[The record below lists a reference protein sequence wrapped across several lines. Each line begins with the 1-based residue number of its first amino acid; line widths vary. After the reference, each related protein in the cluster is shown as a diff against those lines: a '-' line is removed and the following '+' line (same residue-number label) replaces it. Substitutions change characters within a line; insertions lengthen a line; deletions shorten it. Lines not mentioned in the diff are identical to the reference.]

1 MKRCICQQLY
11 CAFSSDGFWLSLA
24 IGGCISLSHYFFYVW
39 LPYADPRAVAE
50 TLTAGYY
57 LSVFNQWLGA
67 SMHTVQGYLFFLL
80 LPVLAV
86 LPFACSFA
94 QERKSG
100 MLEEILLASG
110 GRVRYLLAKFLAV
123 FLSAG
128 TAVLLPLGL
137 NLALTAAT
145 VPALTPMTA
154 TGSFFVFSTSMWAE
168 LFYTWPW
175 FYTLGYLAIIF
186 VYAGLLAQICLWLSY
201 FVRNQLL
208 LLFAPCLLCLAT
220 YALCSALRFH
230 AFSPLH
236 FLPPQQTVYFISFPV
251 IAGEA
256 ALLLVINAVLF
267 FYKGRNED
275 VLL

>member
-1 MKRCICQQLY
+1 MN
-11 CAFSSDGFWLSLA
+11 F
-24 IGGCISLSHYFFYVW
+24 
-39 LPYADPRAVAE
+39 
-50 TLTAGYY
+50 
-57 LSVFNQWLGA
+57 LSVRRQNVFDD
-67 SMHTVQGYLFFLL
+67 
-80 LPVLAV
+80 
-86 LPFACSFA
+86 
-94 QERKSG
+94 RKTQ
-100 MLEEILLASG
+100 A
-110 GRVRYLLAKFLAV
+110 
-123 FLSAG
+123 
-128 TAVLLPLGL
+128 
-137 NLALTAAT
+137 
-145 VPALTPMTA
+145 
-154 TGSFFVFSTSMWAE
+154 GSFFVFSTSMWAE

-220 YALCSALRFH
+220 YALCSALGFH
-230 AFSPLH
+230 SFSPLH